1 MDVARILAQ
10 VKRLQIVAS
19 RQVNDLLA
27 GEYASMFK
35 GRGMEF
41 DEVREY
47 QPGDDV
53 RSIDWNVTARA
64 DKPFVK
70 RYCEERELTVLFAVD
85 ISTSSIF
92 GSTERSKLELATELS
107 ALLMFSAAK
116 NHDKVGLL
124 LFDSEVRGYYP
135 PRKGRGSVLRLLR
148 ELVAIEPR
156 PPRKPR
162 PNGAPDPHA
171 PPTDLAGALSFL
183 RRVQRR
189 RAVVFVLSDFDCPD
203 WELALRVAA
212 RKHEIVAIPLVD
224 PRELALED
232 VGFVHLQDSETGEVI
247 ELDTRHPD
255 VRAAFAKRAVMRS
268 EAVRER
274 LRRCDVDALELST
287 DRPYAVSLHAFFRRR
302 ERGRR

>member
-1 MDVARILAQ
+1 MDVAKILAQ

-27 GEYASMFK
+27 GEYASTFK

-70 RYCEERELTVLFAVD
+70 RYQEERELTVLFAVD
-85 ISTSSIF
+85 VSASNLF
-92 GSTERSKLELATELS
+92 GSGERSKLELATELA

-124 LFDSEVRGYYP
+124 LFDQEVRGYYP
-135 PRKGRGSVLRLLR
+135 PRKGRGAVLRLLR
-148 ELVAIEPR
+148 ELVAVEPR
-156 PPRKPR
+156 APRRPR
-162 PNGAPDPHA
+162 GDGRAQREA
-171 PPTDLAGALSFL
+171 LPTDLAGALSFL

-203 WELALRVAA
+203 WELALRVTA
-212 RKHEIVAIPLVD
+212 RRHELVAIPLSD
-224 PRELALED
+224 PREQELPE
-232 VGFVHLQDSETGEVI
+232 VGFVELLDAETGEVL
-247 ELDTRHPD
+247 ELDTRHRA
-255 VRAAFAKRAVMRS
+255 VREAFAKRAAERS
-268 EAVRER
+268 TAVRER

-287 DRPYAVSLHAFFRRR
+287 DRPYVVSLHAFFRRR